1 LTLSPLNILLVV
13 AWAVSSVALIVLIL
27 MHSGKGTGVSDMIA
41 SSMYNAAAGSA
52 TWEKNLD
59 TLTIIFGLVFAVTI
73 FAMML
78 VFPQGSFA

>member
-1 LTLSPLNILLVV
+1 
-13 AWAVSSVALIVLIL
+13 
-27 MHSGKGTGVSDMIA
+27 MIA

-59 TLTIIFGLVFAVTI
+59 RLTIIFGLVFAVTI

>member
-1 LTLSPLNILLVV
+1 MLLIV
-13 AWAVSSVALIVLIL
+13 AWAASAIALIILIL

-59 TLTIIFGLVFAVTI
+59 RLTVIFGIVFAVTI